1 MHSILPSG
9 DTYDTIGRKPNK
21 NKLLFRRP
29 TPAMSG
35 EDENDVPPPWWV
47 LVNLLELVW
56 YINLNLHVLR

>member
-1 MHSILPSG
+1 MMHSILPSG

-35 EDENDVPPPWWV
+35 EDENAIPPG
-47 LVNLLELVW
+47 EC
-56 YINLNLHVLR
+56 